1 MKEKRKS
8 FRLVRRRDAYV
19 EQPISRAA
27 PTTEYIRA
35 DTNHIR
41 PAMPYPSISWMT
53 PRSSIAAE
61 FEPVIVVD
69 VDPSEDGDSDE
80 GSTESPA
87 GKLNVSC
94 TPFFI
99 VVFVVAISCALKL
112 STQDREPESS

>member
-1 MKEKRKS
+1 M
-8 FRLVRRRDAYV
+8 LN
-19 EQPISRAA
+19 SRFLA
-27 PTTEYIRA
+27 PRPRTTEYIRT

-61 FEPVIVVD
+61 FEPVAVDID
-69 VDPSEDGDSDE
+69 VDPSEDGNSDE
-80 GSTESPA
+80 GRTESPA

-99 VVFVVAISCALKL
+99 VVVVAISCALILAKISESKF
-112 STQDREPESS
+112 STQDRELESS